1 MDEIDAEADGRNKD
15 QTMFVDKD
23 NVDNNVCGEEAW
35 KYLRYYFR
43 FSKC

>member
-1 MDEIDAEADGRNKD
+1 MDEIDADADGRNKE

-23 NVDNNVCGEEAW
+23 NVDDNVYGDEAW